1 MDALTGLALTVL
13 ALVVVLS
20 AYGATL
26 GMGRRASAER
36 QAVALGLWVLE
47 TQWPRLNG
55 AGARE
60 GLTQTGWRWR
70 LQAAVAM
77 RRDEAAV
84 CHVRII
90 VRRAQTLV
98 RQFETDKMCATS

>member
-13 ALVVVLS
+13 ALVVVMS

-26 GMGRRASAER
+26 SMGRRANAER
-36 QAVALGLWVLE
+36 QATALGLWVLE
-47 TQWPRLNG
+47 TQWPGLNG
-55 AGARE
+55 AGARQ
-60 GLTQTGWRWR
+60 GLAPTGWRWR
-70 LQAAVAM
+70 LQAAVTA

-90 VRRAQTLV
+90 VARARVLT
-98 RQFETDKMCATS
+98 RQFETDKMCAA